1 MMLMPRTG
9 RPKSDNPRKNVH
21 SIRLSD
27 DEVLAVMAA
36 AEKAGKDIG
45 PWMREKVLAAAKR
58 AT

>member
-1 MMLMPRTG
+1 MPRTG
-9 RPKSDNPRKNVH
+9 RPKSDNPRRNVH

-27 DEVLAVMAA
+27 DELLTVMTA